1 MSTTTTTTP
10 YGVIVTE
17 TEDYISFRLPSWLT
31 VEERARIRSALDEWW
46 AANAVNSSG
55 ECAVISADVHG
66 GWCNAH
72 VDDEDGPTHRPEPD
86 VPGYCTCGTLTKLC
100 EGQR

>member
-31 VEERARIRSALDEWW
+31 DDERARIKSALDEWW
-46 AANAVNSSG
+46 STNVVNSLG
-55 ECAVISADVHG
+55 A
-66 GWCNAH
+66 
-72 VDDEDGPTHRPEPD
+72 RR
-86 VPGYCTCGTLTKLC
+86 
-100 EGQR
+100 EGRVQQ

>member
-31 VEERARIRSALDEWW
+31 VDERARIKSGLDEWW
-46 AANAVNSSG
+46 AADVVNSSG
-55 ECAVISADVHG
+55 A
-66 GWCNAH
+66 
-72 VDDEDGPTHRPEPD
+72 RQ
-86 VPGYCTCGTLTKLC
+86 
-100 EGQR
+100 EGRVQR

>member
-1 MSTTTTTTP
+1 MSTTTTP

-31 VEERARIRSALDEWW
+31 VEERARIKLGLDEWW
-46 AANAVNSSG
+46 AAS
-55 ECAVISADVHG
+55 VIEVAAG
-66 GWCNAH
+66 RGQ
-72 VDDEDGPTHRPEPD
+72 DEPTHRPEPD

-100 EGQR
+100 EAQR

>member
-1 MSTTTTTTP
+1 MSTTTTP

-46 AANAVNSSG
+46 AANAVDPSG
-55 ECAVISADVHG
+55 ARQEG
-66 GWCNAH
+66 H
-72 VDDEDGPTHRPEPD
+72 VWR
-86 VPGYCTCGTLTKLC
+86 
-100 EGQR
+100 